1 MGERTLT
8 GLCAL
13 LQENRLRQALAPYV
27 LDGPHGRLLDAEG
40 ESLGEGDVQAFEMEQ
55 LLHARGAALP
65 VLTYLF
71 HRLEQ
76 RFDGA
81 PTLLVL
87 DEAWT
92 FLDDPVFA
100 GRIREWLRSEEHTS
114 ELQSLMRLSY
124 AVFFLN
130 KNKLTKS

>member
-27 LDGPHGRLLDAEG
+27 LDGPHGRLLDAAG

-55 LLHARGAALP
+55 LLHARGAALT

-76 RFDGA
+76 RFEGS

-87 DEAWT
+87 A
-92 FLDDPVFA
+92 A
-100 GRIREWLRSEEHTS
+100 IGRQACRESEWQYGWIS
-114 ELQSLMRLSY
+114 MVAAAL
-124 AVFFLN
+124 
-130 KNKLTKS
+130 KTKKTTQPTQPSNAH

>member
-55 LLHARGAALP
+55 LLHARGAAMP

-71 HRLEQ
+71 HRLEH

-81 PTLLVL
+81 QHLLVPA
-87 DEAWT
+87 EAWT
-92 FLDDPVFA
+92 FPDAPA
-100 GRIREWLRSEEHTS
+100 
-114 ELQSLMRLSY
+114 
-124 AVFFLN
+124 
-130 KNKLTKS
+130 LTRKSGV

>member
-76 RFDGA
+76 RFDDRKSTRLNSSHSCA
-81 PTLLVL
+81 S
-87 DEAWT
+87 
-92 FLDDPVFA
+92 
-100 GRIREWLRSEEHTS
+100 RM
-114 ELQSLMRLSY
+114 QSS
-124 AVFFLN
+124 A
-130 KNKLTKS
+130 

>member
-87 DEAWT
+87 DEAGT
-92 FLDDPVFA
+92 FLDDPVCA
-100 GRIREWLRSEEHTS
+100 GRTREWLRPIREKT
-114 ELQSLMRLSY
+114 
-124 AVFFLN
+124 ATVVFANPHL
-130 KNKLTKS
+130 